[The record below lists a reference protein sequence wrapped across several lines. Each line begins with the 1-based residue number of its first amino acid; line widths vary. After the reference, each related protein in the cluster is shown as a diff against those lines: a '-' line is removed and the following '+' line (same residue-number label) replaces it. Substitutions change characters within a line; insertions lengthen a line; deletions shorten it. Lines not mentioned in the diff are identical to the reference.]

1 MLNDYKAAL
10 LFVIER
16 KLFQHNLPLTTSTI
30 IYAFE
35 EKFYE
40 NYTGN
45 ANKTDEDEIEE
56 LSTENFE

>member
-1 MLNDYKAAL
+1 M
-10 LFVIER
+10 
-16 KLFQHNLPLTTSTI
+16 

-56 LSTENFE
+56 LSAENFE

>member
-1 MLNDYKAAL
+1 M
-10 LFVIER
+10 
-16 KLFQHNLPLTTSTI
+16 

-56 LSTENFE
+56 LSAENFEWCRFLSHMKLALQQIP